1 MLILAKSLL
10 ALMVSFIISVVFG
23 LIAIPLLKRLKVKQ
37 RISIFLIKLHNQK
50 KDVPTIIGI
59 IYIVTII
66 DLIII

>member
-37 RISIFLIKLHNQK
+37 RISIFLSK
-50 KDVPTIIGI
+50 KKKKKNGVPTMGGML
-59 IYIVTII
+59 Y
-66 DLIII
+66 